1 MVEGRSGNPQPWLGD
16 KPIGKLLWEKNRLN
30 TAGLIQST
38 LYMEALI
45 TKDND
50 QTQVEKANDQD
61 YYEEIQVIFW
71 LPTTIME
78 NAR

>member
-1 MVEGRSGNPQPWLGD
+1 MVEDRSGNPQPWLSD

-45 TKDND
+45 TTDND

-61 YYEEIQVIFW
+61 YYEEISVIFW

>member
-1 MVEGRSGNPQPWLGD
+1 MVEDRSGNPQPRLSD

-45 TKDND
+45 TTDND

-61 YYEEIQVIFW
+61 YYEEI
-71 LPTTIME
+71 
-78 NAR
+78 

>member
-1 MVEGRSGNPQPWLGD
+1 MLTQLEMVEGRAGNPQPWLSD

-45 TKDND
+45 TTDND

-61 YYEEIQVIFW
+61 NYEEI
-71 LPTTIME
+71 
-78 NAR
+78 